1 MDLIA
6 AHGNAVELLF
16 IYIREAHP
24 TDGWY
29 MGTHRI
35 RDPLSL
41 EERRSVARKFEESL
55 RGRAGVYVDGMD
67 DAAMKAY
74 AAWPDRLY
82 LVGTDGRIRYAGKRG
97 PSGFKPDELREAIK
111 KETIARETV
120 GRETIERLDVPRAT
134 RASPPPG
141 RVTRRQGKA
150 RGETRGGRS
159 GRAL

>member
-1 MDLIA
+1 VDLIA

-111 KETIARETV
+111 KETV